1 MEIVQMPDQQFII
14 VEKDR
19 NILFLIK
26 NPTDQTLMF
35 EDLNKSKN
43 FLLRSDSGRG
53 LLGFKQTTEARY
65 VEKKEENC
73 LPEDIGLAAVIFDS
87 DEFDYTALSS
97 V

>member
-1 MEIVQMPDQQFII
+1 MPDQQFII

-43 FLLRSDSGRG
+43 FLL
-53 LLGFKQTTEARY
+53 
-65 VEKKEENC
+65 
-73 LPEDIGLAAVIFDS
+73 
-87 DEFDYTALSS
+87 
-97 V
+97 